1 MSPLLF
7 LAIAIVVPLLGMLVL
22 GLGARIK
29 NKKVTDD
36 ETEPF
41 RRRLASLTPRS
52 PSGRLPGTPGLARAM
67 RRLRGS
73 GDTIEAEV
81 NAGANAATSAATNA
95 GANAATG
102 VATSAAA
109 GAATG
114 AAAGVATGVA
124 TGAAGDAAVPV
135 DAPAAARGHRTK
147 PTTASIRLIERDYS
161 VPQLPPFNVRDPWP
175 AAPANNPNVLVIGNG
190 PDGLQSAAHAAQQ
203 PQSAAHRHDAED
215 HRLHGHAGTDEEHSQ
230 RLSPGLRPPPSGS
243 PPGVSRNQRPRPG
256 S

>member
-22 GLGARIK
+22 GVGARIK
-29 NKKVTDD
+29 NQKVTDD

-73 GDTIEAEV
+73 GDTIEAEID
-81 NAGANAATSAATNA
+81 AGANAATNAAAGAATS
-95 GANAATG
+95 AATG
-102 VATSAAA
+102 VAA

-114 AAAGVATGVA
+114 AATSAAAGAA

-161 VPQLPPFNVRDPWP
+161 VPQLPPFNVSNPRP
-175 AAPANNPNVLVIGNG
+175 AAPANTPNVLVIGNG

-203 PQSAAHRHDAED
+203 PQSAARRHDAED
-215 HRLHGHAGTDEEHSQ
+215 HPPHGHAGTDEENSQ

-243 PPGVSRNQRPRPG
+243 PPGVSRNQRRRPG

>member
-22 GLGARIK
+22 GVGARIK
-29 NKKVTDD
+29 HQKVTDD

-52 PSGRLPGTPGLARAM
+52 PSGRLPGTPGLARAL

-73 GDTIEAEV
+73 GDTIGAEV
-81 NAGANAATSAATNA
+81 DAATNA
-95 GANAATG
+95 ATD
-102 VATSAAA
+102 AAA
-109 GAATG
+109 L
-114 AAAGVATGVA
+114 
-124 TGAAGDAAVPV
+124 V
-135 DAPAAARGHRTK
+135 DAPAEARGHRTK

-161 VPQLPPFNVRDPWP
+161 VPQLPPFNVCNPRP
-175 AAPANNPNVLVIGNG
+175 AAPANTPNVLVIGNG

-203 PQSAAHRHDAED
+203 PQSAAHRHDAEN
-215 HRLHGHAGTDEEHSQ
+215 HLPHGDAGTDAEYSQ
-230 RLSPGLRPPPSGS
+230 RLSPGLRPPTSGS
-243 PPGVSRNQRPRPG
+243 PPGVSRNQRRRPG

>member
-29 NKKVTDD
+29 NQKVTDD

-73 GDTIEAEV
+73 GDTIEAEI
-81 NAGANAATSAATNA
+81 NAGANA
-95 GANAATG
+95 GANA
-102 VATSAAA
+102 
-109 GAATG
+109 
-114 AAAGVATGVA
+114 A

>member
-22 GLGARIK
+22 GMGARIK

-41 RRRLASLTPRS
+41 RRRLASLAPGS
-52 PSGRLPGTPGLARAM
+52 PSGRLSGTPGLAWA
-67 RRLRGS
+67 RRRRRGS
-73 GDTIEAEV
+73 GDTIEAAV
-81 NAGANAATSAATNA
+81 NAGADAATDSATNAATNGATNA
-95 GANAATG
+95 AA
-102 VATSAAA
+102 
-109 GAATG
+109 
-114 AAAGVATGVA
+114 
-124 TGAAGDAAVPV
+124 PV
-135 DAPAAARGHRTK
+135 DAPAEARGHRTK

-175 AAPANNPNVLVIGNG
+175 AAPANTPNVLVIGNG

>member
-29 NKKVTDD
+29 NQKVTDD

-52 PSGRLPGTPGLARAM
+52 PSGRLPGTPGLARAI

-73 GDTIEAEV
+73 GDTIEAEI
-81 NAGANAATSAATNA
+81 NA

-102 VATSAAA
+102 VATSAATGVA
-109 GAATG
+109 TGVATG
-114 AAAGVATGVA
+114 AAAGVATG
-124 TGAAGDAAVPV
+124 AAGDAAAPV

-161 VPQLPPFNVRDPWP
+161 VPQLPPFNVRESLARGAGKHPQRARDRKRTRR
-175 AAPANNPNVLVIGNG
+175 AAISG
-190 PDGLQSAAHAAQQ
+190 PRSSATAV
-203 PQSAAHRHDAED
+203 
-215 HRLHGHAGTDEEHSQ
+215 GGTPP
-230 RLSPGLRPPPSGS
+230 RRRRPPTA
-243 PPGVSRNQRPRPG
+243 RPRRHR
-256 S
+256 

>member
-22 GLGARIK
+22 GVGARLK

-41 RRRLASLTPRS
+41 RRRLASLAPVS
-52 PSGRLPGTPGLARAM
+52 PSGRLSGTPGLAWAM
-67 RRLRGS
+67 RRLRGP
-73 GDTIEAEV
+73 GDTIGAEV
-81 NAGANAATSAATNA
+81 NAGAAAATNA
-95 GANAATG
+95 ATAAATAAATNVATAAATNAATAAPTAAPTD
-102 VATSAAA
+102 ATAL
-109 GAATG
+109 
-114 AAAGVATGVA
+114 
-124 TGAAGDAAVPV
+124 V

-161 VPQLPPFNVRDPWP
+161 VPQLPPFRVSDPRP
-175 AAPANNPNVLVIGNG
+175 AAPPNPPNVLVIGNG

-215 HRLHGHAGTDEEHSQ
+215 HLPHDHAGIDEENSQ
-230 RLSPGLRPPPSGS
+230 RVSPGLRPPPSGS
-243 PPGVSRNQRPRPG
+243 PLGVSRNQRRRPG

>member
-22 GLGARIK
+22 GVGARVK

-73 GDTIEAEV
+73 GDTIEAEI
-81 NAGANAATSAATNA
+81 NAGANAATN
-95 GANAATG
+95 
-102 VATSAAA
+102 AAA

-114 AAAGVATGVA
+114 AA
-124 TGAAGDAAVPV
+124 GDAAAPV

-161 VPQLPPFNVRDPWP
+161 VPQLPPFNMSNPRP
-175 AAPANNPNVLVIGNG
+175 AAPANTPNVLVIGNG

-215 HRLHGHAGTDEEHSQ
+215 HRPHGHAGTDEENSQ

-243 PPGVSRNQRPRPG
+243 PPGVSRNQRRRPG

>member
-7 LAIAIVVPLLGMLVL
+7 LSIAIVVPMLGMLVL
-22 GLGARIK
+22 GVGARIK
-29 NKKVTDD
+29 NQKVTDD

-73 GDTIEAEV
+73 GDTIEAEI
-81 NAGANAATSAATNA
+81 NAGAGA
-95 GANAATG
+95 G
-102 VATSAAA
+102 
-109 GAATG
+109 TG
-114 AAAGVATGVA
+114 AAA
-124 TGAAGDAAVPV
+124 PV

-161 VPQLPPFNVRDPWP
+161 VPQLPPFNVRDPGP
-175 AAPANNPNVLVIGNG
+175 AAPANTPNMLVIGNG

-203 PQSAAHRHDAED
+203 PQSAAHRHDAEN
-215 HRLHGHAGTDEEHSQ
+215 RLPHGHAGTDAEHSQ

>member
-22 GLGARIK
+22 GVGARIK
-29 NKKVTDD
+29 NQRVTDD

-73 GDTIEAEV
+73 GDTIEAEI
-81 NAGANAATSAATNA
+81 NA

-114 AAAGVATGVA
+114 AAA
-124 TGAAGDAAVPV
+124 GAAGDAAVPV

-161 VPQLPPFNVRDPWP
+161 VPQLPPFNVRDPGP
-175 AAPANNPNVLVIGNG
+175 AAPANTPNVLVIGNG

-215 HRLHGHAGTDEEHSQ
+215 HPPHGHAGTDAEHSQ

-243 PPGVSRNQRPRPG
+243 PPDVSRNQRRRPG

>member
-29 NKKVTDD
+29 NQKVTDD

-52 PSGRLPGTPGLARAM
+52 PSGRLPGTPGLARAI

-73 GDTIEAEV
+73 GDTIEAEI
-81 NAGANAATSAATNA
+81 NA

-102 VATSAAA
+102 VATSAATGVA
-109 GAATG
+109 TGVATG
-114 AAAGVATGVA
+114 AAAGVATG
-124 TGAAGDAAVPV
+124 AAGDAAAPV

-175 AAPANNPNVLVIGNG
+175 AAPANTPNVLVIGNG